1 MGWWFRR
8 GYDSAYLAALDAF
21 VEVFDSFRDRLIEPD
36 SAISHIRFDWDPSV
50 QVGAIASRMR
60 NRRDIRVALGCWS
73 RVQGLSNILMACNDV
88 APWFGDACTERVSLD
103 DWARFSQIQPQPQA
117 ESRIEAANVLAET
130 TLMMIFM
137 HELGHHV
144 LGHLDR
150 NKSHSKAKIVES
162 KRLWLSWSNRSS
174 SARLVQW
181 QEVCADRFAIS
192 GLRYLI
198 HTHGNSFPD
207 QLLGHELDRHLG
219 RVVPFAHLIML
230 LSLPGHEIAM
240 SRYAKATHPHPLVR
254 ILASQDFSENDGKRD
269 DDEKELVRL
278 LRASYYAELGIE
290 EWEKILTEASGFA
303 KECLGYQPSPDE
315 LGRQYD
321 LSSDAWHTA
330 TAHGSL
336 KYRFPES

>member
-1 MGWWFRR
+1 MSKDTDQSSGDTHTENRAAFWSRRVMGWWFRR

-150 NKSHSKAKIVES
+150 NKSHSK
-162 KRLWLSWSNRSS
+162 
-174 SARLVQW
+174 
-181 QEVCADRFAIS
+181 
-192 GLRYLI
+192 
-198 HTHGNSFPD
+198 
-207 QLLGHELDRHLG
+207 
-219 RVVPFAHLIML
+219 
-230 LSLPGHEIAM
+230 
-240 SRYAKATHPHPLVR
+240 
-254 ILASQDFSENDGKRD
+254 
-269 DDEKELVRL
+269 
-278 LRASYYAELGIE
+278 
-290 EWEKILTEASGFA
+290 
-303 KECLGYQPSPDE
+303 
-315 LGRQYD
+315 
-321 LSSDAWHTA
+321 
-330 TAHGSL
+330 
-336 KYRFPES
+336 